1 MKRFTDDLHLII
13 DNKRFDTP
21 TSADAREHLS
31 KQKVVAQLR
40 TRSEGLETHF
50 TRPSAKRHR
59 KNTGGFVNVCAGISN
74 CRVVPWEYHT
84 KWNGQVAAEM
94 YKGPIMKILKK
105 KHGIKPSYLI
115 AEDND
120 PTGYKSSK
128 AMAAKCSLKIK
139 TVAWPRYSPDL
150 MPLDFCLWN
159 DINKRMDE
167 TSPKGYESVK
177 AFKARL
183 RRTALR
189 TPMKTVRAAIEAMK
203 SRAQRIWEAKGKDI
217 ARD

>member
-1 MKRFTDDLHLII
+1 
-13 DNKRFDTP
+13 
-21 TSADAREHLS
+21 
-31 KQKVVAQLR
+31 
-40 TRSEGLETHF
+40 
-50 TRPSAKRHR
+50 
-59 KNTGGFVNVCAGISN
+59 
-74 CRVVPWEYHT
+74 
-84 KWNGQVAAEM
+84 
-94 YKGPIMKILKK
+94 
-105 KHGIKPSYLI
+105 
-115 AEDND
+115 
-120 PTGYKSSK
+120 
-128 AMAAKCSLKIK
+128 MAAKRSLKIK